1 LLIFSSM
8 KRTFL
13 SKRNALFSSAGI
25 SWSAGVLVFALV
37 VLFVRLLMPNLF
49 WVAFSPLF
57 KSADALSAQSHFF
70 LQHFS
75 DAAALASKN
84 EQLMN
89 ENTALAS
96 ENQALSQK
104 MLSISALQDVSTGIL
119 AGVVARPPESPYDTL
134 VLATGSDGG
143 VVVGMEVFGR
153 EGTPLGVI
161 STVTT
166 NFSRATLFSSPNM
179 NTLGW
184 IGHTAIPL
192 SITGAGA
199 GAMNAIASRSAGI
212 ATGDVVFVPGPG
224 MLPVGTVIRVDSDSS
239 SPSVALRIQPIRN
252 PFSLSWV
259 LIRDTGATFS
269 SATSSPL

>member
-1 LLIFSSM
+1 M

-13 SKRNALFSSAGI
+13 SKRNALFASTGI
-25 SWSAGVLVFALV
+25 SWNVGVLFFALI

-49 WVAFSPLF
+49 WIAFTPLF
-57 KSADALSAQSHFF
+57 KSANALSAQSHFF

-84 EQLMN
+84 EQLMS
-89 ENTALAS
+89 ENASLAS

-104 MLSISALQDVSTGIL
+104 ISSISAIKDVSTGIL
-119 AGVVARPPESPYDTL
+119 AGVVARPPESPYDTI
-134 VLATGSDGG
+134 VIAAGSDNG
-143 VVVGMEVFGR
+143 VSVGMEVFGS
-153 EGTPLGVI
+153 GGVPVGVV
-161 STVTT
+161 STITD

-184 IGHTAIPL
+184 VGRNSMTL
-192 SITGAGA
+192 SIVGAGA
-199 GAMNAIASRSAGI
+199 GSMNATVSRSADI
-212 ATGDVVFVPGPG
+212 VVGDIVFVPGPG
-224 MLPVGTVIRVDSDSS
+224 MLPIGTVTRVDSDSS
-239 SPSVALRIQPIRN
+239 SPSVALRIQPILN

-259 LIRDTGATFS
+259 LVRDTGMTFS